1 MSEPNVLVNFR
12 LDREQPLRV
21 RWLATDGVPGDGY
34 KPQVIAVTLKDGTRI
49 EMDDSSIME
58 QTGADPAGGIGAY
71 FVTFNG
77 MVGFA
82 ADSPY
87 RVAIDKLTDEEIA
100 YEFEFVKDDFGGE
113 ERVAVLDQDFKILD
127 QPRAQAHKL
136 TKRA

>member
-12 LDREQPLRV
+12 LDRERPLRV

-34 KPQVIAVTLKDGTRI
+34 KPQIIAITLKSGTRI

-58 QTGADPAGGIGAY
+58 QTAADPAGGTGAY

-87 RVAIDKLTDEEIA
+87 RKAIDKLTDDDID
-100 YEFEFVKDDFGGE
+100 YEFEFVKDDFGGQ
-113 ERVAVLDQDFKILD
+113 ERVAVPGEDFVILD
-127 QPRAQAHKL
+127 QPRGQAHKL
-136 TKRA
+136 TKRS

>member
-12 LDREQPLRV
+12 LDRDRPLRV

-34 KPQVIAVTLKDGTRI
+34 KPQVIAITLKNGTRI

-87 RVAIDKLTDEEIA
+87 RKAVDKLTDEDVA
-100 YEFEFVKDDFGGE
+100 YELEFVKDNFGGD
-113 ERVAVLDQDFKILD
+113 ERVAVADEDYKVLD
-127 QPRAQAHKL
+127 QPKAQAHKL
-136 TKRA
+136 SKR